1 MAWFDL
7 MVKPLSLTI
16 HQPEEIFSQ
25 VISPSSARCRKLV
38 CRSATDL
45 AASAF
50 YRMAASQISRTLKAS
65 PQAASTHLRRT
76 CKAEC
81 GPRLLMDWSALKVL
95 NGTTSDHM
103 VVTRQSIPTMFLS
116 IAEEHYGPT
125 QEWGWCFSRKA
136 RRISKSQTHSFLKM
150 LISKRLLT
158 ALYGWLR
165 RTAPYAPS
173 LPKMGNIGPMALLS
187 M

>member
-1 MAWFDL
+1 
-7 MVKPLSLTI
+7 
-16 HQPEEIFSQ
+16 
-25 VISPSSARCRKLV
+25 
-38 CRSATDL
+38 
-45 AASAF
+45 
-50 YRMAASQISRTLKAS
+50 MAASQISQTLKAC
-65 PQAASTHLRRT
+65 PLAASTHLRRT
-76 CKAEC
+76 YKAEC

-116 IAEEHYGPT
+116 IAEEHCGPT
-125 QEWGWCFSRKA
+125 QERGWCFSRKA
-136 RRISKSQTHSFLKM
+136 TRASKSQTHSFLKM
-150 LISKRLLT
+150 LIAKRLLT

-173 LPKMGNIGPMALLS
+173 LPKMGHIGPMALLS